1 MPRFLLLFLL
11 LLALPLT
18 ACGGEG
24 VAVEE
29 VETAVVVTLWPD
41 GEAEGS
47 PLTAQLT
54 CGPAIGSLPDNEAA
68 CMVLGSENGRAA
80 LDPVP
85 ADAMCTE
92 LYGGPAEARIVGM
105 VAGEPVDARLS
116 RVNGC
121 EIERWQVLS
130 ALLPPADLPA

>member
-1 MPRFLLLFLL
+1 MRRILLLFLL

-18 ACGGEG
+18 ACGGED
-24 VAVEE
+24 VTVEE

-41 GEAEGS
+41 GEAKGS

-68 CMVLGSENGRAA
+68 CMVLGSEDGRAA

-121 EIERWQVLS
+121 EIARWEVLT
-130 ALLPPADLPA
+130 ALLPADPAT